1 MLRDIKKMM
10 KYIIK
15 VFLLSIYNRK
25 AGTKIY
31 STKAS
36 LKATYG
42 KGVLIAENSIV
53 TDDVSIGMNSY
64 INNNSSVENCEIG
77 NYCSISSG
85 VYINPFEH
93 DLYKRTT
100 HPFAGE
106 ATEKRNKVKIGHD
119 VLISLNAIVLEG
131 VNIGNGAVIAAGA
144 VVTKDVEPYEI
155 VGGVPSRHIGWRFTE
170 VERNKIMQTNWWFDD
185 IEVLEKNLE
194 YFNCKISDFKTRI

>member
-1 MLRDIKKMM
+1 MIREIKKIIN
-10 KYIIK
+10 YI
-15 VFLLSIYNRK
+15 VNTFLIMIYNK
-25 AGTKIY
+25 KTGAKIY
-31 STKAS
+31 SSKAS

-53 TDDVSIGMNSY
+53 TDDVSIGMHSY
-64 INNNSSVENCEIG
+64 LNKNSSLENCEIG

-93 DLYKRTT
+93 ELRKRTT
-100 HPFAGE
+100 HPFAGGPI
-106 ATEKRNKVKIGHD
+106 EKRKKVKIGHD

-155 VGGVPSRHIGWRFTE
+155 VGGVPSKHIGWRFTE
-170 VERNKIMQTNWWFDD
+170 VERKKIVQTNWWCND
-185 IEVLEKNLE
+185 IEILEKNLE
-194 YFNCKISDFKTRI
+194 YFNLKTGTYHH

>member
-1 MLRDIKKMM
+1 MLREIKKVM
-10 KYIIK
+10 KNFIR
-15 VFLLSIYNRK
+15 VFLLSKYNRK
-25 AGTKIY
+25 AETKIY

-42 KGVLIAENSIV
+42 KRVLIAENTIV
-53 TDDVSIGMNSY
+53 AEDVSIGMNSY
-64 INNNSSVENCEIG
+64 INKNSSVENCEIG

-93 DLYKRTT
+93 DLHKRTT
-100 HPFAGE
+100 HPFAGGP
-106 ATEKRNKVKIGHD
+106 TEKRKKVKIGHD

-155 VGGVPSRHIGWRFTE
+155 VGGVPAKHIGWRFDE
-170 VERNKIMQTNWWFDD
+170 IERNKIMQSNWWLED
-185 IEVLEKNLE
+185 IGVLRKELG
-194 YFNCKISDFKTRI
+194 YFNCKTSDFKVGI